1 MGENVGSERSRAAVV
16 VLVPFPAQGH
26 VTPMVHLAAALCC
39 HGFRAVVA
47 LPESGG
53 AANFSAIDRAM
64 EETMLPSFEAL
75 LRTHNVAFVVSDM
88 LASWAIAAA
97 DRCSVPVAGF
107 WTGMLATYDFICS
120 APELIRRRLISSSG
134 IPLAVGGV
142 GSSTSSIS
150 EALPRLTTE
159 DLPWLVGDL
168 NSQMA
173 RFAFWQRAINRW
185 APLRWLI
192 ANTFSGD
199 AGAAAATLRVFRVAP
214 LEPAAAGGGASSF
227 WEEDSSCLRWLDAHP
242 PASVVYVSFGS
253 WVPPIGGDLIAE
265 LAQGLETAG
274 RPFLWVMA
282 DDWRSGLPLRFLER
296 WSSSTS
302 SLGKVVK
309 WAPQMAVLRHGAVGC
324 FLSHCGWNCTM
335 EAIRCRTPLLCY
347 PVAGDQLINC
357 RYIAEAWK
365 IGVRLESMRRGA
377 LEEGLSEV
385 IGPAGD
391 GLRRQL
397 AGMSEE
403 IFGEDGKETA
413 AKELM
418 AFVEDVRTAVDATEE
433 EHLHLQLCSL

>member
-1 MGENVGSERSRAAVV
+1 MSEDVGNDGSRAAVV

-26 VTPMVHLAAALCC
+26 VTPMVQLAAALCR

-47 LPESGG
+47 LPESVHRSLPGGGAAAGEVVFRCLPDGLHEGG

-64 EETMLPSFEAL
+64 EETMAPSFEAL

-107 WTGMLATYDFICS
+107 WTGMLATYDLICS
-120 APELIRRRLISSSG
+120 APELIRRRLISSSE
-134 IPLAVGGV
+134 
-142 GSSTSSIS
+142 SSTSSIS
-150 EALPRLTTE
+150 EDLPRLTTE

-199 AGAAAATLRVFRVAP
+199 GGAAAARLRVFRVAP

-265 LAQGLETAG
+265 LAQGLESAG

-282 DDWRSGLPLRFLER
+282 DAWRSGLPLGFLER

-309 WAPQMAVLRHGAVGC
+309 WAPQLAVLRHGTVGC
-324 FLSHCGWNCTM
+324 FLSHCGWNSTM

-347 PVAGDQLINC
+347 PLAGDQFINS

-365 IGVRLESMRRGA
+365 VG
-377 LEEGLSEV
+377 
-385 IGPAGD
+385 
-391 GLRRQL
+391 
-397 AGMSEE
+397 
-403 IFGEDGKETA
+403 
-413 AKELM
+413 
-418 AFVEDVRTAVDATEE
+418 
-433 EHLHLQLCSL
+433 

>member
-26 VTPMVHLAAALCC
+26 VTPMVHLAAALCR

-53 AANFSAIDRAM
+53 AANFSAIDCAM
-64 EETMLPSFEAL
+64 EETMAPSFEAL

-97 DRCSVPVAGF
+97 DRCSVPAAGF
-107 WTGMLATYDFICS
+107 WTGMLATYDLICS

-150 EALPRLTTE
+150 EDLPRLTTE

-199 AGAAAATLRVFRVAP
+199 GGAAAARLRVFRVAP

-227 WEEDSSCLRWLDAHP
+227 WEEDSSCLRLLDAHS

-274 RPFLWVMA
+274 RPFLWV
-282 DDWRSGLPLRFLER
+282 
-296 WSSSTS
+296 
-302 SLGKVVK
+302 VK
-309 WAPQMAVLRHGAVGC
+309 WAPQIAVLRHGAVGC

-391 GLRRQL
+391 GLRRRL

-403 IFGEDGKETA
+403 IFG
-413 AKELM
+413 
-418 AFVEDVRTAVDATEE
+418 RTARRPPPRN
-433 EHLHLQLCSL
+433 